1 MLGQK
6 LVHISIT
13 YRMTIDRRTHR
24 DLVSRPEWLVL
35 VFNLSMLKNPR

>member
-6 LVHISIT
+6 MVQISST
-13 YRMTIDRRTHR
+13 GRTAMDRKKYR

-35 VFNLSMLKNPR
+35 VFNLFMLKNPR